1 MNFRHIVIVFKKEM
15 KDCFRDKKSVISNI
29 LLPLILIPAIYFL
42 MNMMIKGNTKEIQ
55 ENMKIGIVYQKD
67 ISKAEAFTKDSIVG
81 QDKAEIIT
89 YTTEEQATESLMNG
103 NLNCVII
110 YSDEFFN
117 NIEKN
122 IISNVKLKYDSTR
135 NTSQLGMQIIS
146 SKLSTLNTNLAQK
159 RLEELNIPKD
169 VLSLIAINV
178 EDAYVPVTDNSSN
191 GANEILI
198 VILPMY
204 LATVIVSSGM
214 PLALDLF
221 AGERERNTFEA
232 LFSTKANRLSIL
244 IGKYISVL
252 VFSII
257 SIFTSFIGLILGIA
271 LNPEMFTNNVEN
283 FNVFSLLSSMN
294 IPISA
299 LLLVL
304 LSSITLA
311 IVFGGIQIAIST
323 YSKSLKGAQTYLSYL
338 VFVGM
343 VPGFM
348 SMSMGAGD
356 MQNFMAFIPVFNTI
370 ASIKMVLSGIINYG
384 FLIWGVVTNL
394 VFSGLISAWVIK
406 MFNKEKIIIR

>member
-1 MNFRHIVIVFKKEM
+1 MNFRHIAIVFKKEM

-42 MNMMIKGNTKEIQ
+42 MNMMIQGSTKQVQ

-67 ISKAEAFTKDSIVG
+67 ISKAETFTKDSIIG

-89 YTTEEQATESLMNG
+89 YSNTEQATESLMDG

-110 YSDEFFN
+110 YSDEFFS
-117 NIEKN
+117 NIENN
-122 IISNVKLKYDSTR
+122 IISNVNLKYDSTR
-135 NTSQLGMQIIS
+135 TSSQLGMQMIS
-146 SKLSTLNTNLAQK
+146 SKLTALNSSLAQK
-159 RLEELNIPKD
+159 RLEELNVPKD

-178 EDAYVPVTDNSSN
+178 EDAYVDVTDSSN
-191 GANEILI
+191 GASEILI

-214 PLALDLF
+214 PLAIDLF
-221 AGERERNTFEA
+221 SGERERNTFEA

-257 SIFTSFIGLILGIA
+257 SIFTSFIGLIIGIA
-271 LNPEMFTNNVEN
+271 LNPEMFTNDVES
-283 FNVFSLLSSMN
+283 FNVLSLLSSMN
-294 IPISA
+294 IPVSA

-323 YSKSLKGAQTYLSYL
+323 YSKTLKGAQTYLSYL

-370 ASIKMVLSGIINYG
+370 ASIKMVLSGIINYN
-384 FLIWGVVTNL
+384 FLILGVVTNL

-406 MFNKEKIIIR
+406 MFKNEKIIIR